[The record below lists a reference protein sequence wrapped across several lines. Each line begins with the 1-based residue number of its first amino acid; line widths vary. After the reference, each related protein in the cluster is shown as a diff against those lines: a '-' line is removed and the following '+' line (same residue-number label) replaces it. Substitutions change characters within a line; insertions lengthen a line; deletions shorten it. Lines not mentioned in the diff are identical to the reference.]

1 MEDKKDK
8 ITLDASDRVDEK
20 GRRYE
25 DLRNDLK
32 DDENYDKACEDTMEF
47 VYQERQKK
55 PLNIPFYEKE
65 PPKKNPQTF
74 TAQNFPPKETKKSR
88 FPWVNW
94 FKSLTEK
101 QQIISLLCAITCV
114 FIGISALML
123 STLSHEDKSDIVLK
137 DYKKT
142 YEYGTP
148 VKIKESTFVDKKK
161 TDKELLKTV
170 NIYSTLFSNPNSY
183 VYDSDTGLVKSK
195 ESDYLDVGEYIIT
208 LSYKKDG
215 KTVEKDVS
223 IKVKDTKA
231 PEFVDFKSR
240 IYVLKDNSVNFK
252 EFFKAKDLSG
262 GTTIE
267 CKDDLVDIKTA
278 GKYDMLVIAKDKSGN
293 RTKEKCTVHVI
304 TADDIKNGKQ
314 LTNLA
319 DGSTPSGVQ
328 QTLLENSK
336 KEADS
341 LKEKVDQALEAYNR
355 AHNYTATCEQNVRD
369 ISASITN
376 AQAIVDNLKQAL
388 SYYESQL
395 DDAKKN
401 NDDDDAIAYWQNQV
415 TSTQSKYKEALSAND
430 VTSLKKDLEDA
441 NKELLKAQ
449 TAEKVAEENYNKL
462 YSEYNSLLNGN

>member
-1 MEDKKDK
+1 
-8 ITLDASDRVDEK
+8 
-20 GRRYE
+20 
-25 DLRNDLK
+25 
-32 DDENYDKACEDTMEF
+32 
-47 VYQERQKK
+47 
-55 PLNIPFYEKE
+55 
-65 PPKKNPQTF
+65 
-74 TAQNFPPKETKKSR
+74 
-88 FPWVNW
+88 
-94 FKSLTEK
+94 
-101 QQIISLLCAITCV
+101 
-114 FIGISALML
+114 ML

-252 EFFKAKDLSG
+252 GFFKAKDLSG
-262 GTTIE
+262 DVKIE

-293 RTKEKCTVHVI
+293 KTKEKCTVHVI

-319 DGSTPSGVQ
+319 DGSTPLGVQ

-341 LKEKVDQALEAYNR
+341 LKEKVDQALEAYNK
-355 AHNYTATCEQNVRD
+355 AHSYTATCEQNVRD
-369 ISASITN
+369 ISTSITN
-376 AQAIVDNLKQAL
+376 AQATVDNLKQAL

-401 NDDDDAIAYWQNQV
+401 NEGDDAIAYWQNQV